1 MNITNAEYFTFNVD
15 NSMLL
20 VGQSGTGKSVLED
33 KYIERLLTS
42 HTPDELQFILL
53 DMTGVDF
60 EQIREKYPDYIQE
73 DIKFDSSK
81 GLDVLEVTAHLAEER
96 ANSSDKKPLLVL
108 LIEECDM
115 AAVDQEH
122 FDSLLVRINNVASA
136 ANMKVIYSTSRP
148 APDVVSRR
156 LLESFDLILAGKL
169 VETDY
174 SNLGIKKPDEHPA
187 YDFVVTQKSQN
198 LLFKT

>member
-1 MNITNAEYFTFNVD
+1 MNITNADYFTFNVD

-20 VGQSGTGKSVLED
+20 IGQSGTGKSVLVD
-33 KYIERLLTS
+33 KYIERLLKS
-42 HTPDELQFILL
+42 HTPDKLKFILL

-60 EQIREKYPDYIQE
+60 EQLREKHQVYIQE
-73 DIKFDSSK
+73 DVKFDSGK

-96 ANSSDKKPLLVL
+96 ANSNDKEPLIVL

-122 FDSLLVRINNVASA
+122 FDSLLIRINKAASS

-148 APDVVSRR
+148 APDVVSRD
-156 LLESFDLILAGKL
+156 LLESFDLILAGTL
-169 VETDY
+169 SEVDY
-174 SNLGIKKPDEHPA
+174 ENLGINKPKEHPS
-187 YDFVVTQKSQN
+187 YDFVVTQRSQN
-198 LLFKT
+198 LLFS